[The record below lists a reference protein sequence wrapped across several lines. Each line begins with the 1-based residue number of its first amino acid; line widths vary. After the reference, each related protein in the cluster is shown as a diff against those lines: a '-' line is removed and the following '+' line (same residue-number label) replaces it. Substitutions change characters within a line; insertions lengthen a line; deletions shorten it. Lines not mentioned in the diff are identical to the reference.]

1 MSHCSK
7 TFSVDFLD
15 FWTIEEFGEYTN
27 KFTKNKQ
34 FNIMKKRKADTKI
47 DLSQKMKLRYI
58 FLNIELVYGRFL
70 KTCRRY

>member
-1 MSHCSK
+1 
-7 TFSVDFLD
+7 
-15 FWTIEEFGEYTN
+15 
-27 KFTKNKQ
+27 
-34 FNIMKKRKADTKI
+34 MKKRKADTKI